1 MNAPGDSAKKR
12 RKQFSLQEKV
22 DLLREL
28 DSGKKQIDLCR
39 ERGIAPSTV
48 ATIWKDREKILKL
61 HRESQ
66 LAPTRKRLRLGNFQD
81 VDQAVLTWFKDARLQ
96 NIPVSGPML
105 QEKAREFADA
115 LEVTGFDA
123 SAGWLFRFRQRNGIT
138 WQVVS
143 GEEKAADK
151 EGADSWRN
159 DRFREVAESYSED
172 DIFNADETACF
183 YQLLPDRTMHFKGQ
197 QCKGGKKSHLR
208 VTVLLCCNA
217 SGTKKIKPLVIGK
230 YAKPRCMKNVVSLP
244 FDYCANKRAWMTR
257 ELFSQWLIK
266 LDEQMRKENRKILLI
281 VDNCSAHIVNVRLT
295 HVRLEFLPPNNT
307 SLLQPLDQGIIKS
320 VKAEFRKRL
329 VQRFIINLRLKQPT
343 SVNVRQAAEMLTGAW
358 WNVKT
363 STIRNCWRKAGLIK
377 APAQVED
384 NLEEDHSNPGD
395 LWTEVEE
402 LLPDVSSFDDYVE
415 SDSAALTSADMTTE
429 EIVNSVRDVSSDDD
443 DDDDPKEEDSV
454 SPNTEE
460 DETISHSDVLVHMN
474 KVRTYIGRCSDVP
487 DEVLRKVEGVEAYLI
502 SRLCS
507 TRQKKITDF
516 FK

>member
-1 MNAPGDSAKKR
+1 MSIAGAGAKKK

-22 DLLREL
+22 DLFKEI
-28 DSGKKQIDLCR
+28 DAGKKQIDLCR
-39 ERGIAPSTV
+39 ERGIAPSTL
-48 ATIWKDREKILKL
+48 ATILKDREKVLKL

-96 NIPVSGPML
+96 NVPVSGPML
-105 QEKAREFADA
+105 QAKAREFADA

-123 SAGWLFRFRQRNGIT
+123 SSGWLFRFRQRNGIT

-159 DRFREVAESYSED
+159 DRFRGIAESYSED

-230 YAKPRCMKNVVSLP
+230 YEKPRCLKNVVSLP
-244 FDYCANKRAWMTR
+244 YDYRANKRAWMTR
-257 ELFSQWLIK
+257 ELFSEWLLK
-266 LDEQMRKENRKILLI
+266 LDDQMRKENRKILLI

-320 VKAEFRKRL
+320 VKVEFRKRL
-329 VQRFIINLRLKQPT
+329 VQRLIINLRLKQPT
-343 SVNVRQAAEMLTGAW
+343 SINVRQAAEMLTGAW

-363 STIRNCWRKAGLIK
+363 STISNCWRKAGLRK
-377 APAQVED
+377 APEQLED
-384 NLEEDHSNPGD
+384 DLEENHSTPGD

-415 SDSAALTSADMTTE
+415 SDCAALTSADLTTE

-443 DDDDPKEEDSV
+443 DPKDEESMT
-454 SPNTEE
+454 PNTEA
-460 DETISHSDVLVHMN
+460 DESVTHSDVLVHMD
-474 KVRTYIGRCSDVP
+474 KVRTYIGRCSDVT
-487 DEVLRKVEGVEAYLI
+487 DEVLRQVEGVEAYLI

-507 TRQKKITDF
+507 ARQKKITDF

>member
-1 MNAPGDSAKKR
+1 MPIAGAGAKKK

-22 DLLREL
+22 DLFKEI
-28 DSGKKQIDLCR
+28 DAGKKQIDLCR
-39 ERGIAPSTV
+39 ERGIAPSTL
-48 ATIWKDREKILKL
+48 ATILKDREKVLKL

-96 NIPVSGPML
+96 NVPVSGPML

-123 SAGWLFRFRQRNGIT
+123 SSGWLFRFRQRNGIT

-159 DRFREVAESYSED
+159 DRFRGIAESYSED

-230 YAKPRCMKNVVSLP
+230 YAKPRCLKNVVSLP
-244 FDYCANKRAWMTR
+244 YDYRANKRAWMTR
-257 ELFSQWLIK
+257 ELFSEWLLK
-266 LDEQMRKENRKILLI
+266 LDDQMRKENRKILLI

-320 VKAEFRKRL
+320 VKVEFRKRL
-329 VQRFIINLRLKQPT
+329 VQRLIINLRLKQPT
-343 SVNVRQAAEMLTGAW
+343 SINVRQAAEMLTGAW

-363 STIRNCWRKAGLIK
+363 STISNCWRKAGLRK
-377 APAQVED
+377 APEQLED
-384 NLEEDHSNPGD
+384 DLEENHSTPGD

-415 SDSAALTSADMTTE
+415 SDCAALTSADLTTE

-443 DDDDPKEEDSV
+443 DPKDEESMT
-454 SPNTEE
+454 PNTEA
-460 DETISHSDVLVHMN
+460 DESVTHSDVLVHMD

-487 DEVLRKVEGVEAYLI
+487 DEVLRQVEGVEAYLI

-507 TRQKKITDF
+507 ARQKKITDF